1 MDTQH
6 NARNQE
12 HYHSRR
18 KKPRTN
24 KILDRLTFSPKK
36 HKQKHRRK
44 LKEKLQQKPAPVT
57 PTSPDPPSKL
67 KLGSMNVN
75 GLDIEASWAI
85 EQLLTTRDFDEPTSG
100 KIKITLIITQILAL
114 SETFS
119 RSDQPSPVEPID
131 GYISWTSERGGM
143 DKGGGGLNMLYKN
156 TLTAHEWNPSV
167 PPNLTYI
174 KNERQWLLLDNK
186 KQRCAFLHLYIACQN
201 NKSDAFLQWNEDLFF
216 LITQEAVRLKKQGF
230 VIIGMG
236 DFNSRVGNLPG
247 LDFNT
252 PDTNKNT
259 PMFINFITEI
269 NLLIMNTL
277 PITKGTF
284 TRFMDSSV

>member
-1 MDTQH
+1 
-6 NARNQE
+6 
-12 HYHSRR
+12 
-18 KKPRTN
+18 
-24 KILDRLTFSPKK
+24 
-36 HKQKHRRK
+36 
-44 LKEKLQQKPAPVT
+44 
-57 PTSPDPPSKL
+57 
-67 KLGSMNVN
+67 
-75 GLDIEASWAI
+75 
-85 EQLLTTRDFDEPTSG
+85 
-100 KIKITLIITQILAL
+100 
-114 SETFS
+114 
-119 RSDQPSPVEPID
+119 
-131 GYISWTSERGGM
+131 
-143 DKGGGGLNMLYKN
+143 MLYKN